1 LSNQLKSKW
10 CQKSFDY
17 DFRNSTLLELAL
29 THRSYSAEN
38 NERLEFLGDAVLDLV
53 LSDVLF
59 QLYPL
64 VDEGNLSRMRASIV
78 NEKSLSSMARHLDI
92 NEQIILGE
100 GESLSGGGQR
110 DSILANTLESIVG
123 AIYLDS
129 NFETVTG
136 VIKTI
141 FKDSIDS
148 IDPSSSYKDDK
159 STLQELLQQQQKN
172 LPEYRLIKTTG
183 EKHNQNFFIDCLIKD
198 KGITTS
204 GDGKTIKIAEQ
215 EAARKA
221 LKKLRDD
228 KEE

>member
-1 LSNQLKSKW
+1 MSNQLKSKW

-64 VDEGNLSRMRASIV
+64 VDEGNLSLMRASIV

-141 FKDSIDS
+141 FKDSIAV
-148 IDPSSSYKDDK
+148 SYTHL
-159 STLQELLQQQQKN
+159 TLA
-172 LPEYRLIKTTG
+172 TTPYVVISVVAG
-183 EKHNQNFFIDCLIKD
+183 
-198 KGITTS
+198 
-204 GDGKTIKIAEQ
+204 
-215 EAARKA
+215 
-221 LKKLRDD
+221 
-228 KEE
+228 